1 MISTLIYRR
10 QFTRIVAHPQIRPIF
25 EFSSE
30 AFSLVSMFCATLEA
44 VSVYRV
50 VFEVPTGM
58 ATRIATQLADADG
71 VELISSEPPSSVGVD
86 TVRLRVAVNGELES
100 VTDAI
105 ARIRGDIPTGASIE
119 IVDD

>member
-1 MISTLIYRR
+1 
-10 QFTRIVAHPQIRPIF
+10 
-25 EFSSE
+25 
-30 AFSLVSMFCATLEA
+30 VSVFCATLEA

-105 ARIRGDIPTGASIE
+105 ARIRGGIPTGASIE